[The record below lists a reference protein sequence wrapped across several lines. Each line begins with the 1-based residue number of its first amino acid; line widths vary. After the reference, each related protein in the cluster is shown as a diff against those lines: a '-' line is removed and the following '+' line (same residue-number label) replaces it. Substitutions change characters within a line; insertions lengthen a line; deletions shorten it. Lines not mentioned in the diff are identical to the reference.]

1 MWDGKVIFVVIV
13 AVVLASGAGRIVAAR
28 YRRRLLALMS
38 MAAPPNDLAAGAEP
52 VSLAITAAPPDRR
65 STASTMQNR
74 QAQRRLALA
83 FGAISL
89 AIGLSQAWF
98 GLTFVYAEGGYGPIK
113 LSLMGLVYAWVMVP
127 ALGLLRRWGWARIA
141 AWSVGYML
149 AMGVLLWLRSTEDQQ
164 LSVVVGWLLTTIL
177 PPLAVFTI
185 AFGGN
190 ARATGPQLLPI
201 FLVLVGSSVMG
212 TEMLA
217 RMMES
222 PNGSA
227 AILRLLGIL
236 PATGVFALFVFAPW
250 AVMAWP
256 AWKSARL
263 LAAGYVAKRFSE
275 PVYLFGGLWLVA
287 LLMEALSASHGV
299 GATALWVMACW
310 LWIPVGL
317 LALRSLLAAPAPAPM
332 LLVLRVFQRDVQ
344 VQALFDDVVESWR
357 YSGPACLIAG
367 TDLALR
373 TLEPDELFAFVSGR
387 LQERFIGSMAALE
400 RRLGSLDLATDP
412 DGRFRVNEFYC
423 FDSTWQR
430 ALDGLVAQSE
440 VVLMDLRG
448 LRAGNLGSLHELR
461 VLTRATHL
469 HRIVVL
475 FDESTDQEAAR
486 DAVGPPSARF
496 IWHDVAR
503 LGRDSADSILK
514 VLLEGSPAT
523 PPGSAVT
530 TPRNRPG

>member
-13 AVVLASGAGRIVAAR
+13 AVVLAAGVGRIVAAR
-28 YRRRLLALMS
+28 YRGRILALMTI
-38 MAAPPNDLAAGAEP
+38 AAPPNDDTAQGRPA
-52 VSLAITAAPPDRR
+52 SLAIASATPDRP
-65 STASTMQNR
+65 STVSGMQNR
-74 QAQRRLALA
+74 RARRRLALA

-98 GLTFVYAEGGYGPIK
+98 GLTFVYTEGGYGPIK

-164 LSVVVGWLLTTIL
+164 LWVVVGWLVTTIL
-177 PPLAVFTI
+177 PPLAVFTL

-190 ARATGPQLLPI
+190 ARATGPHLLPI

-222 PNGSA
+222 PGGSP
-227 AILRLLGIL
+227 AILWLLGIL

-250 AVMAWP
+250 VVMAWP
-256 AWKSARL
+256 AWHSARL

-287 LLMEALSASHGV
+287 LLMEALTASHGV
-299 GATALWVMACW
+299 GATALWVMAWW

-317 LALRSLLAAPAPAPM
+317 LALRSFLAAPVPAPM
-332 LLVLRVFQRDVQ
+332 LLVLRVFRRDVQ

-387 LQERFIGSMAALE
+387 LQERFIGSVADLE

-430 ALDGLVAQSE
+430 ALEGLVARSA

-461 VLTRATHL
+461 VLTRARRVQ
-469 HRIVVL
+469 RIVVL
-475 FDESTDQEAAR
+475 FDESTDRDAAR
-486 DAVGPPSARF
+486 DAVGPHSARF
-496 IWHDVAR
+496 IWQDVAR
-503 LGRDSADSILK
+503 SGRGVADRVLGL
-514 VLLEGSPAT
+514 LLEGSPAT
-523 PPGSAVT
+523 G
-530 TPRNRPG
+530 